1 MNSEDRKMSN
11 RVIKQKI
18 YDLIKQMVRL
28 VGELK

>member
-1 MNSEDRKMSN
+1 MDANTKSMHN

-18 YDLIKQMVRL
+18 YDLLKQIIKL

>member
-1 MNSEDRKMSN
+1 MDANTKSMHN

-18 YDLIKQMVRL
+18 YDLLKRIIKL